1 MRISQQLQL
10 FATII
15 VVSIA
20 LVAGTAYLSVMDF
33 SDRGFR
39 VVDSMST
46 MEKVQSACYHLTYA
60 VANQREYLITDKD
73 SYLDRFR
80 AQIDITK
87 EILRALRDQI
97 KNDHEE
103 MIIFEKFEEAMFK
116 RIASLEATTEAYESK
131 GQAEAFKLIQE
142 RVGYQY
148 MDQVMN
154 LAAQL
159 IDFEKRQYATLETQC
174 EDSLKLALM
183 TITLGSLLL
192 ALIICIPCY
201 FIFKECRQSLDRLLR
216 ASSNVA
222 RERFESRLEVSS
234 NNEFGV
240 LGRSISNLAGLLKA
254 KSSELDTTKQA
265 LAEVS
270 KKLNAS
276 EKENEVLSKS
286 LQELNSY
293 AEEEILELRLGTDS
307 LNKGERDLS
316 ESISLADQTGTIMR
330 QVMDFSRG
338 ARVCAETVS
347 HHSSDLNRDMQGF
360 IDKAEHVSKSVSQA
374 WQIFP
379 ETKELVYQLEALD
392 NELSMLDLITSVK
405 EIKVSNENE
414 VVVISER
421 LKGLKNSLMTTR
433 RALTIN
439 ISQMQQTIR
448 EAVDSS
454 SDFSTTLKGATR
466 HVDSMAKEIEP
477 LLASTFS
484 SSSELT
490 HLDRVYQRL
499 LNSLDDIRSSLSE
512 IGESL
517 SKEEAFAARLKLR
530 AQNAALQRAMQQEL
544 EKDKLDNLEKET
556 ASLG

>member
-10 FATII
+10 FAAII

-20 LVAGTAYLSVMDF
+20 LVSSTAYLSIIDF
-33 SDRGFR
+33 NDRGYK

-46 MEKVQSACYHLTYA
+46 MEKVQSACFHLTYA
-60 VANQREYLITDKD
+60 VSNQREYLITDKD
-73 SYLDRFR
+73 SYLDRYR
-80 AQIDITK
+80 AQVDIAK
-87 EILRALRDQI
+87 EILRSLRDQI
-97 KNDHEE
+97 KSDHEE
-103 MIIFEKFEEAMFK
+103 MIIYEKFEEAMFK
-116 RIASLEATTEAYESK
+116 RIASLDATTEAYENK
-131 GQAEAFKLIQE
+131 GQQEAFKLIQD
-142 RVGYQY
+142 RIGLQY
-148 MDQVMN
+148 MEQVTT
-154 LAAQL
+154 LASQL
-159 IDFEKRQYATLETQC
+159 IDFEKKQYASLDTQC

-192 ALIICIPCY
+192 ALVICIPCY

-265 LAEVS
+265 LESIS
-270 KKLNAS
+270 KKLSAS
-276 EKENEVLSKS
+276 EQENEILSKS
-286 LQELNSY
+286 LGELNAF
-293 AEEEILELRLGTDS
+293 AEEELLELRLGTDS
-307 LNKGERDLS
+307 LNKGEQDLS
-316 ESISLADQTGTIMR
+316 ESISLADQSGTIMR
-330 QVMDFSRG
+330 QVMELSRG
-338 ARVCAETVS
+338 VKVSAETVS
-347 HHSSDLNRDMQGF
+347 HHSSDLTRDMQNF
-360 IDKAEHVSKSVSQA
+360 IDKAEHVSKSVTSA

-379 ETKELVYQLEALD
+379 ETKELVYQLEGLD
-392 NELSMLDLITSVK
+392 NELSMLDLLTSVK
-405 EIKVSNENE
+405 EMKVTNENE
-414 VVVISER
+414 VVVISDR

-454 SDFSTTLKGATR
+454 ADFSTTLKGANR
-466 HVDSMAKEIEP
+466 HIDSMAKELEP

-499 LNSLDDIRSSLSE
+499 LNSLDDIRSSLGQ
-512 IGESL
+512 IGDSL
-517 SKEEAFAARLKLR
+517 SKEEAFASRLKLR
-530 AQNAALQRAMQQEL
+530 TQNAALQTALQQDL
-544 EKDKLDNLEKET
+544 DKSDNLEKET